1 MDMDK
6 NNYKIV
12 ILSDRKVLE
21 KHHVSYD
28 TILEMENEFVQSKY
42 IDMVCLK
49 KGLSHINKIVYKLF
63 KFRMPDIMYGT
74 KELQQANIIMY
85 IAMGIF
91 DLERNLETLRRLS
104 LKGKKI
110 VIYCFDTWESQ
121 YDRWISMFDKINPR
135 IIFFAYKQSAC
146 YFASKYNACYW
157 IPQSMDKVYFY
168 NDKEEKEITHLFMQM
183 GRKTISIHNWIMDY
197 LKENKLPDVPENY
210 VYERE
215 KGKIIYPKTENLADN
230 IRKTKYFVCAPQI
243 VDNSSV
249 TGQISDVTARFYE
262 AMACKTLIIG
272 FKPDTFDCLFPEDAM
287 VTLKKDGS
295 DFFSII
301 DFYESHPEEYNRIV
315 NRNYELLME
324 RHTWSNRLESM
335 IEIIEKECF
344 K

>member
-6 NNYKIV
+6 NNYKIL

-28 TILEMENEFVQSKY
+28 TILGMENEFVQSKY

-168 NDKEEKEITHLFMQM
+168 NDKEEK
-183 GRKTISIHNWIMDY
+183 
-197 LKENKLPDVPENY
+197 
-210 VYERE
+210 
-215 KGKIIYPKTENLADN
+215 
-230 IRKTKYFVCAPQI
+230 
-243 VDNSSV
+243 
-249 TGQISDVTARFYE
+249 
-262 AMACKTLIIG
+262 
-272 FKPDTFDCLFPEDAM
+272 
-287 VTLKKDGS
+287 
-295 DFFSII
+295 
-301 DFYESHPEEYNRIV
+301 
-315 NRNYELLME
+315 RNY
-324 RHTWSNRLESM
+324 SFIYANG
-335 IEIIEKECF
+335 
-344 K
+344 